1 MRIILLLNIVV
12 VVEAHL
18 SRAEVVSEAWQ
29 GVEPANLAVE
39 APAGRQ
45 ARHRGHRGHCWC
57 GQRRQAGE
65 PGEAGPRAGTRGGGG
80 VSELAEASVLLLV
93 LLGRVGVREAAAPGP
108 PARGQ
113 SAQHQRGE
121 ALRPRHPAPLV
132 HGASTGS
139 LHHHYHTIT
148 TVTIG
153 ARDITETRG
162 QVQAAGTGL
171 PSAVAVRV

>member
-1 MRIILLLNIVV
+1 MSQEFVRIILLSIVVVV

-80 VSELAEASVLLLV
+80 GVSELAEASVLV
-93 LLGRVGVREAAAPGP
+93 LLLLRRVGVREAAAPGP

-113 SAQHQRGE
+113 SAQHQ
-121 ALRPRHPAPLV
+121 
-132 HGASTGS
+132 
-139 LHHHYHTIT
+139 
-148 TVTIG
+148 
-153 ARDITETRG
+153 
-162 QVQAAGTGL
+162 
-171 PSAVAVRV
+171 